1 MSGWGSGQGRLDF
14 YPGVLSDI
22 ADAECQIT
30 VPEKNRQKS
39 PTKNNWEKVWIIFA
53 APYNQKKK
61 KVVGVLGMV
70 SEMLKYGAKGYIF
83 Y

>member
-30 VPEKNRQKS
+30 VPEKKQAKKS
-39 PTKNNWEKVWIIFA
+39 HKKQLGEGLNYICCSLQP
-53 APYNQKKK
+53 KKK